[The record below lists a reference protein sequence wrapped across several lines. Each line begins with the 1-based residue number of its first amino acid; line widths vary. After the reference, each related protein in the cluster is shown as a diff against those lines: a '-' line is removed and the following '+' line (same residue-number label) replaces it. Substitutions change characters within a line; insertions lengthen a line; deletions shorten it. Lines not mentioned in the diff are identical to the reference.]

1 MSSWHGKECDLL
13 DLEGVFLVKGHVTA
27 SNPRK
32 AIMDDILGQDHVDL
46 TIYYYTRNISMVMT
60 IWKWSLAYTIVEGFL
75 LKRILKLHT

>member
-1 MSSWHGKECDLL
+1 
-13 DLEGVFLVKGHVTA
+13 
-27 SNPRK
+27 
-32 AIMDDILGQDHVDL
+32 MDDILGQDHVDL